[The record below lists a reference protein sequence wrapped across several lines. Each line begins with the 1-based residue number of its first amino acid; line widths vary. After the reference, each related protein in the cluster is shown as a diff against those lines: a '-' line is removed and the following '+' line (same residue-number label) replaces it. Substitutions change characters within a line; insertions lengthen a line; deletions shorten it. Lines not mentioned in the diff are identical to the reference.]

1 MKNVHQKLG
10 LAWHWRK
17 VAAVAIAIIG
27 TVAIGSFIPSAE
39 AQQREKLGLSLPGAP
54 ANVADM
60 AFPLPDKPSLAVLP
74 FDNLSGHAE
83 QDYFVDG
90 FVDDLITD
98 LSKIST
104 IFVVSRNSTFTY
116 KGAPVKIRQVAEELG
131 VRYVV
136 EGSIRRAGGTIRVNA
151 QLIDALSGNHVWADR
166 FDGDAADIF
175 ALQDEINDKI
185 VAALSKS
192 VSYQLRQEAA
202 RRETESPE
210 AWDAFR
216 QGWTHEARYTAHDNG
231 SANALFKKAV
241 ELDPNYSS
249 AITLLAGTY
258 MHAMR
263 NFSADWRREIGVE
276 THEEAIAEFKPLLA
290 KALEHPTAF
299 TYMLDSRW
307 ALFQGQPER
316 ALTQAQRA
324 VDLAPYGV
332 IALNDLAHALIFA
345 GRPEDGLRRADEM
358 RRLNPKGLGGPH
370 RLRGLALFSLER
382 YEEAAAAFEA
392 YRAAP
397 TEFGLGDA
405 ISDGNICAVGP
416 TGRDAGRAR

>member
-202 RRETESPE
+202 RRE
-210 AWDAFR
+210 
-216 QGWTHEARYTAHDNG
+216 
-231 SANALFKKAV
+231 
-241 ELDPNYSS
+241 
-249 AITLLAGTY
+249 
-258 MHAMR
+258 
-263 NFSADWRREIGVE
+263 RRC
-276 THEEAIAEFKPLLA
+276 
-290 KALEHPTAF
+290 
-299 TYMLDSRW
+299 
-307 ALFQGQPER
+307 
-316 ALTQAQRA
+316 
-324 VDLAPYGV
+324 PY
-332 IALNDLAHALIFA
+332 L
-345 GRPEDGLRRADEM
+345 
-358 RRLNPKGLGGPH
+358 
-370 RLRGLALFSLER
+370 
-382 YEEAAAAFEA
+382 
-392 YRAAP
+392 
-397 TEFGLGDA
+397 
-405 ISDGNICAVGP
+405 C
-416 TGRDAGRAR
+416 